1 MLRVMNRKRLLA
13 ALNKRFS
20 EREIGNTAKVA
31 RSLRGRTGLGRLSEA
46 LGIIPKDEAELW
58 RKSTGR
64 IPIFIA
70 TALNAGIREH
80 LKAISSAKTA
90 KFAGP
95 KALRI
100 DIVDGNQ
107 FGLQIVQHSTHTA
120 ITVTMRNRPLSP
132 ALKKRR

>member
-1 MLRVMNRKRLLA
+1 
-13 ALNKRFS
+13 
-20 EREIGNTAKVA
+20 VA

-70 TALNAGIREH
+70 AALNAGIREH
-80 LKAISSAKTA
+80 LKAISSATG

-100 DIVDGNQ
+100 NIVDGNQ
-107 FGLQIVQHSTHTA
+107 FALQIVQQPTHTA
-120 ITVTMRNRPLSP
+120 ITVTMRNRPLP
-132 ALKKRR
+132 AARNKRG